1 MRAIFCNSPN
11 SVPATGKAGEK
22 FDRRG
27 GDRVGMSDMATIFVN
42 RDRQSLGQFTE
53 QEISNGLQ
61 SGQFFPTDLAWKD
74 GMETWQPLSSFA
86 GLPPP
91 GAVIPAVHTARPALE
106 STPADFQTPGE
117 IRFDECLNKAW
128 ECFKVNWGLCVVAT
142 LILFAIS
149 GVVQIPMQIAQSVL
163 GRFTAHGSH
172 AQVGMM
178 IGAGVVFLFFYVLAT
193 GVSSILSAGF
203 MVFFIETMRTGK
215 AKIDNVFAGFRG
227 SAWVQILLAMLV
239 YFVAV
244 FVMALVVVVPGAFLA
259 ASMKSPV
266 PAIVSG
272 VILLVPLLY
281 LSVGIAFVF
290 PLIVDKQIGFWEAI
304 VTSLKTV
311 HRQWLRAF
319 GLMVLVGLVAAV
331 GVFVCCVGMLASMP
345 LAYLIWGQG
354 YRQLFGDGDLKP
366 QA

>member
-1 MRAIFCNSPN
+1 
-11 SVPATGKAGEK
+11 
-22 FDRRG
+22 
-27 GDRVGMSDMATIFVN
+27 MSDMVFVN

-61 SGQFFPTDLAWKD
+61 SGQFFPADLAWKE
-74 GMETWQPLSSFA
+74 GMETWQPLSTFA
-86 GLPPP
+86 DLPPP
-91 GAVIPAVHTARPALE
+91 GVVIPAVHSAPPAAE
-106 STPADFQTPGE
+106 SAPADFQMPGK

-128 ECFKVNWGLCVVAT
+128 ESFQVNWGLCVVAT
-142 LILFAIS
+142 LILFAVS
-149 GVVQIPMQIAQSVL
+149 GVVQIPMQIAQSLL
-163 GRFTAHGSH
+163 GRFTGHGSS

-178 IGAGVVFLFFYVLAT
+178 VGAFAVFLFFYLLAT

-203 MVFFIETMRTGK
+203 MFFFIETMRTGK
-215 AKIDNVFAGFRG
+215 AKLDDIFAGFRN

-239 YFVAV
+239 WVVAV
-244 FVMALVVVVPGAFLA
+244 FL
-259 ASMKSPV
+259 
-266 PAIVSG
+266 IVG
-272 VILLVPLLY
+272 VILTPGIFLAVAMKSKLAVFVSAALVLIPLAY
-281 LSVGIAFVF
+281 FSVGIAFVF
-290 PLIVDKQIGFWEAI
+290 PLIVDKKIGFWEAI

-311 HRQWLRAF
+311 HRQWFRAF
-319 GLMVLVGLVAAV
+319 GLMILVGLVAMV

>member
-1 MRAIFCNSPN
+1 
-11 SVPATGKAGEK
+11 
-22 FDRRG
+22 
-27 GDRVGMSDMATIFVN
+27 MSDMATIFVN

-61 SGQFFPTDLAWKD
+61 SGQFFPADLAWKD
-74 GMETWQPLSSFA
+74 GMETWQPLSSFTD
-86 GLPPP
+86 LPPP
-91 GAVIPAVHTARPALE
+91 GVVIPAVPAAPPALE
-106 STPADFQTPGE
+106 GAPADLQTPGK

-149 GVVQIPMQIAQSVL
+149 AVVQIPMQIAEVIL
-163 GRFTAHGSH
+163 RRFTAHGST

-178 IGAGVVFLFFYVLAT
+178 IGAGVVFLFFYLLAT

-203 MVFFIETMRTGK
+203 MYFFIETMRTGK
-215 AKIDNVFAGFRG
+215 AKIDNVFAGFRN

-244 FVMALVVVVPGAFLA
+244 CVMALVLVVPGATLA

-272 VILLVPLLY
+272 VILLIPLIY

-290 PLIVDKQIGFWEAI
+290 PLIVDKKIGFWQAI

-311 HRQWLRAF
+311 HRQWFRAF
-319 GLMVLVGLVAAV
+319 GLLILVGLVAMV
-331 GVFVCCVGMLASMP
+331 GVFACCVGMLASAP

-366 QA
+366 QG

>member
-1 MRAIFCNSPN
+1 
-11 SVPATGKAGEK
+11 
-22 FDRRG
+22 
-27 GDRVGMSDMATIFVN
+27 MATIFVN

-61 SGQFFPTDLAWKD
+61 SGQFFPADLGWKE
-74 GMETWQPLSSFA
+74 GMETWLPLSSFA

-91 GAVIPAVHTARPALE
+91 GIVIPAVHAAPPAVE
-106 STPADFQTPGE
+106 SAPVDFQMPGK

-128 ECFKVNWGLCVVAT
+128 ECCRVNWGLCVVAT

-149 GVVQIPMQIAQSVL
+149 GVVQTPMQIAQSLL
-163 GRFTAHGSH
+163 GRFTGHGSH

-178 IGAGVVFLFFYVLAT
+178 IGMGVVFLFFYVLAT

-203 MVFFIETMRTGK
+203 MYFFIETMRTGK

-227 SAWVQILLAMLV
+227 GAWVQILLAMLV
-239 YFVAV
+239 WLVAV
-244 FVMALVVVVPGAFLA
+244 FVIVGVIVTPGIFLAIAMKSKLAVFVCAALV
-259 ASMKSPV
+259 M
-266 PAIVSG
+266 
-272 VILLVPLLY
+272 VPLVY
-281 LSVGIAFVF
+281 FSVGIAFVF
-290 PLIVDKQIGFWEAI
+290 PLIVDKKIGFWEAI

-311 HRQWLRAF
+311 HRQWFRAF
-319 GLMVLVGLVAAV
+319 GLLVLVALVGMVGL
-331 GVFVCCVGMLASMP
+331 FVCCVGMLASMP